1 MDLWRREEGGE
12 ECELVGE
19 EMATL
24 VGNGIIVGFAGQAL
38 LSLCLSIWVFFLTK
52 HGNMDIIHPEGSAER
67 EVERKRM
74 DFVSNILMVG
84 SDFQSTLGI
93 AYLVTVFS
101 QSMLMDT
108 YHLHLVFD
116 IASFV
121 GVSNTAALVCWRYCR
136 AKIEE
141 PDMKFQSKRR
151 PRINWF
157 DRRYRATYIFVTLYL
172 ALTILLGIRLNEW
185 APNQK
190 PGRCYYST
198 LVTSPSSSHPTA
210 DKYYVGF
217 TSAWLMT
224 VVLAS
229 VFAGVKRRR
238 IILVLSSLHFP
249 LHLYMTIALRQA
261 NQYKFEGEEHENDW
275 DFGQTTAVILLA
287 IAIVELLNKG
297 KEYYDFERYVT
308 KHGVVPPSA
317 NDSATGQDEEANR
330 SSYLLVKSSGD
341 GNSNETDTRLL
352 GDGHEQG
359 SGNRG
364 QPYNPWHVARS
375 ATT

>member
-1 MDLWRREEGGE
+1 MNLRLREEGGG

-52 HGNMDIIHPEGSAER
+52 HGNMDITHPEGSVGR

-74 DFVSNILMVG
+74 DFVSKILMIG

-93 AYLVTVFS
+93 AYLVTTFAQVS
-101 QSMLMDT
+101 IMST

-116 IASFV
+116 ISSFV

-136 AKIEE
+136 AKIDE
-141 PDMKFQSKRR
+141 PDMKLHNRR
-151 PRINWF
+151 KIRISWF
-157 DRRYRATYIFVTLYL
+157 NNRYRAVYIFLALYL

-185 APNQK
+185 SPHQE

-198 LVTSPSSSHPTA
+198 LVTDPSASHPAA

-217 TSAWLMT
+217 TSTWLMI

-238 IILVLSSLHFP
+238 AILVLSSLHFP
-249 LHLYMTIALRQA
+249 LHLYMTIALRVA
-261 NQYKFEGEEHENDW
+261 NDKKLEGEITHENEW
-275 DFGQTTAVILLA
+275 DFGQTTAVMLLA
-287 IAIVELLNKG
+287 IALVELFKKG
-297 KEYYDFERYVT
+297 KEYYDFESYVA
-308 KHGVVPPSA
+308 KFGVPPSE
-317 NDSATGQDEEANR
+317 NDGMIQKDEEANR
-330 SSYLLVKSSGD
+330 SNSLLVQGPGGKNIAEERRPAMEEHTSS
-341 GNSNETDTRLL
+341 
-352 GDGHEQG
+352 
-359 SGNRG
+359 
-364 QPYNPWHVARS
+364 
-375 ATT
+375 